1 MEGKKDKVDI
11 KENWNKYKS
20 DLKESFKSYL
30 WDLKLGYNPLKVQKP
45 EDLKT
50 SIKKL
55 IRTRK
60 SRNIPAEI
68 ENVFIQTNCH
78 NNRGEYPYHIATTKK
93 SDIHY
98 QVIFKLPYGLN
109 YKTIIDK
116 TKYFSDAMTA
126 HVNIENRRGLLMIEV
141 IKGIIP
147 EIYRYNF
154 NYIEHMDKC
163 VPIPIGVSVNGNIIV
178 IDIIE
183 LVHIL
188 IGGHSNS
195 GKSVIMT
202 GICDALMQ
210 NPNVILFVIDLA
222 MTDFIHLKNY
232 VVFGYDLNTA
242 ENILN
247 YLMKELNRRRMILV
261 ESGCVNIIKYNK
273 KYPNN
278 KLKYV
283 VLVIDEFAFTSPRKY
298 DDKDTKLQRQRLQ
311 GIVSDMAMMSRK
323 MGIHLIIA
331 MQRPSK
337 ELIPMEIKSNFP
349 SAISFKMVNTHT
361 SMTILGNTDAYY
373 LPNIKGRMIF
383 QLGSKQMEL
392 QAMLLEQ
399 EEAIKRLRMFDKLLD
414 KNNVYASYFHKG
426 DDIYVGEQFQI
437 QEHEYKTKRLLPR

>member
-1 MEGKKDKVDI
+1 MAQGSSRIGSVLRFFQAI
-11 KENWNKYKS
+11 FSWQRFRWILTFGWIFVLVIS
-20 DLKESFKSYL
+20 STKESVEKQDIGPIMKNIGLKIRDADKMIGIKTLELVNSKYSATLNPIYESSNILEKGWLRAKEFFRRGYFFIEVFSYL
-30 WDLKLGYNPLKVQKP
+30 WTFYVFFALLKAFNDWRDQ
-45 EDLKT
+45 T
-50 SIKKL
+50 SPSKNAIKA
-55 IRTRK
+55 IT
-60 SRNIPAEI
+60 
-68 ENVFIQTNCH
+68 
-78 NNRGEYPYHIATTKK
+78 
-93 SDIHY
+93 
-98 QVIFKLPYGLN
+98 VI
-109 YKTIIDK
+109 T
-116 TKYFSDAMTA
+116 
-126 HVNIENRRGLLMIEV
+126 
-141 IKGIIP
+141 
-147 EIYRYNF
+147 
-154 NYIEHMDKC
+154 
-163 VPIPIGVSVNGNIIV
+163 
-178 IDIIE
+178 
-183 LVHIL
+183 
-188 IGGHSNS
+188 
-195 GKSVIMT
+195 
-202 GICDALMQ
+202 
-210 NPNVILFVIDLA
+210 LFVIFSQFFLYEPALMKGKKYD
-222 MTDFIHLKNY
+222 
-232 VVFGYDLNTA
+232 DLNTA